1 MYILY
6 DILLHLSL
14 ILLIPYF
21 LFKMLFVG
29 KYRKGI
35 LERFGFIGKE
45 KIKNL
50 TPNSELQAPNCT
62 IWLHAVSVGEA
73 KAAMPLLKG
82 LKKKYPNLKIVFSC
96 VTPTGNAVAAQEGL
110 AWIDSLIYFPLDFD
124 WVVSRVVKML
134 RPNVFIVMEKEIW
147 PNVLKIL
154 KRNDVPVMVA
164 NGSISDRS
172 FRRYTMFGF
181 FFRRIFKNVSYFL
194 CQTKK
199 DSDKAIALGIES
211 SQVMVTGN
219 IKFDI
224 EPPQWDPLER
234 DVLLQRLSITAH
246 DKTFV
251 AGSTHEGEEEI
262 VLGVFERLK
271 PEFPNLRLIFAPRH
285 PERFDEVEEF
295 IKKRGFSMIRISAIR
310 SQESEIRSQEKDI
323 KPEVILVD
331 SMGELCN
338 FYSIATVAF
347 VGGTLVD
354 IGGHNLLE
362 PAFYKKPVIYG
373 HYLKSYAE
381 MADMLETAGG
391 GVRIDSEEEFLGKV
405 RRLLSD
411 EAYRQRVGN
420 AAYSVVEANKG
431 ATEKCLKVLEGLLL
445 E

>member
-14 ILLIPYF
+14 LLLIPYF

-45 KIKNL
+45 KIKNI
-50 TPNSELQAPNCT
+50 SHAKVA
-62 IWLHAVSVGEA
+62 WLHAVSVGET

-110 AWIDSLIYFPLDFD
+110 AWIDSLIYSPLDFD
-124 WVVSRVVKML
+124 WVVKRVVKML

-154 KRNDVPVMVA
+154 TRNDVPVMVV

-211 SQVMVTGN
+211 SQVMVIGN

-224 EPPQWDPLER
+224 EPPQWNPLER

-246 DKTFV
+246 DRTFV

-262 VLGVFERLK
+262 VLGIFERLK
-271 PEFPNLRLIFAPRH
+271 PEFSNLKLILAPRH
-285 PERFDEVEEF
+285 PERFDIVEKLIRE
-295 IKKRGFSMIRISAIR
+295 RGFSIIKR
-310 SQESEIRSQEKDI
+310 SQESEVRSQEKDI
-323 KPEVILVD
+323 KSEVILVD

-373 HYLKSYAE
+373 HYLQSYAE

-391 GVRIDSEEEFLGKV
+391 GIRIDNGEEFLDKV